1 MNEKYFV
8 KLNGYYVKDKNA
20 IHKEDSK
27 IGEEVSFLF
36 NPQKK
41 VNESYFT
48 PTTDITPSSSKV
60 YFVKSTNEDFY
71 NNGYMP
77 YSGLSEFESGITY
90 YERSSD
96 FDTISG
102 ECFIIKAFGKTIMLD
117 TGGTN
122 RSESIRE
129 YLEENN
135 ITKIDYLILSH
146 YHYDH
151 CSNLSNMVNY
161 LDFSSCKCYLPI
173 VAPVEDDIQYNTT
186 VTNLLNTLGIEYI
199 YPNELDTLEI
209 DKLKITFYNCGSTAF
224 DEINELYG
232 EEPKKVNDYCMV
244 CLVNYISTNILY
256 SGDIEYIAQERLYNK
271 EFFKDISIDLYKWQ
285 HHGVNSLDNVYKPY
299 IDNISPK
306 EVVVVT
312 NMPVN
317 YFNDRNLLN
326 LTPINCC
333 YDKTLEWVSD
343 GSNIKLK
350 KKNKVYTEIKN
361 SVIHFN
367 ATPLNNYVG
376 FLKITNAYYYKSCS
390 LIMKI
395 SDTQH
400 NRFHSLFEVNFRAN
414 NNPTD
419 IDRVNITNINSDRI
433 LNTAEILED
442 LYICT
447 ENENVIFYLKKTQN
461 NITPT
466 VSILD
471 FIGQDNITRIE
482 PIRVELTESEFTEK
496 YGTSYFKYNHEN
508 KLTMESSFTNYDNSG
523 NNDLRYKKVG
533 NVVEITGSIKNTVDL
548 PTSPEQVIAYLP
560 SEISPKSR
568 DIYIVQQSNATNR
581 WAAHI
586 GWDSTMQCSFLKFS
600 RYGTSSGTTCNTG
613 AFLTVHIIYML

>member
-27 IGEEVSFLF
+27 IGEKVSFLF

-48 PTTDITPSSSKV
+48 PTTDIIPSTSKV

-77 YSGLSEFESGITY
+77 YSGLSEFESGVTY
-90 YERSSD
+90 YERSVD
-96 FDTISG
+96 FNTISG

-161 LDFSSCKCYLPI
+161 LDFSNCKCYLPI
-173 VAPVEDDIQYNTT
+173 VAPVNDDTQYYST
-186 VTNLLNTLGIEYI
+186 VMDLLNTLGIEYVF
-199 YPNELDTLEI
+199 PNELDTLEI
-209 DKLKITFYNCGSTAF
+209 EKLKITFYNCGNTAF
-224 DEINELYG
+224 EEITSLYNDND
-232 EEPKKVNDYCMV
+232 KKVNDYSMV
-244 CLVNYISTNILY
+244 CLVNYLGTNVLY

-271 EFFKDISIDLYKWQ
+271 GFFKDITIDLYKWQ
-285 HHGVNSLDNVYKPY
+285 HHGVNNLSNVYKPY

-312 NMPVN
+312 NMPIN
-317 YFNDRNLLN
+317 YLNDRKILN
-326 LTPINCC
+326 LSPINCC
-333 YDKTLEWVSD
+333 YDKQLEWVSD
-343 GSNIKLK
+343 GVNIKLK
-350 KKNKVYTEIKN
+350 KINTIYNEFKNNIIHLN
-361 SVIHFN
+361 S
-367 ATPLNNYVG
+367 TPLNNYVG
-376 FLKITNAYYYKSCS
+376 FLKIVNAYYYKSCS
-390 LIMKI
+390 LLMKI

-400 NRFHSLFEVNFRAN
+400 NNFESIFEVSFHVN
-414 NNPTD
+414 NNPSD
-419 IDRVNITNINSDRI
+419 IDRVKINNITSNGLIN
-433 LNTAEILED
+433 ILEN
-442 LYICT
+442 LYVCV
-447 ENENVIFYLKKTQN
+447 ENNNVIFYLKKTRDN
-461 NITPT
+461 TTPT
-466 VSILD
+466 FTLID
-471 FIGQDNITRIE
+471 FIGQDYTNRIE
-482 PIRVELTESEFTEK
+482 PISITLTEEEFTEK

-568 DIYIVQQSNATNR
+568 DIYIVQQSNGTNR

-586 GWDSTMQCSFLKFS
+586 GWDSTMQCSYLKFS
-600 RYGTSSGTTCNTG
+600 RYGASSGTTCTTG
-613 AFLTVHIIYML
+613 ALLAVHIIYML